1 MMEGAGVIDELD
13 LLTSDDVASLLKV
26 SPRWLRYA
34 ADRVPGRVCIGPRAV
49 RWRRSVL
56 QAWIDAGC
64 PDRQEE
70 AESGNP
76 IKPSRKSRDVA
87 ENVTSVR

>member
-1 MMEGAGVIDELD
+1 VIDELD

-56 QAWIDAGC
+56 QEWISAGC
-64 PDRQEE
+64 PERQE
-70 AESGNP
+70 AAANGNP
-76 IKPSRKSRDVA
+76 SKPSGGSHDGA
-87 ENVTSVR
+87 ENVTSGR